1 MAFVGKTWTD
11 RNSQYPTRRKLTNVN
26 DISDVMYVTVERD
39 EGTITTAGDVF
50 DATTMNNL
58 EARIAAIF
66 TDVTGTLTAGSTS
79 VTLSN
84 AAITTSSTL
93 DIYTDV
99 YGVNPTDVSV
109 SSGSVTLTFEAQES
123 NIGVKVRVY

>member
-1 MAFVGKTWTD
+1 MAFVGKTWVD

-26 DISDVMYVTVERD
+26 DISDIMYVTVERD
-39 EGTITTAGDVF
+39 EGTVTTAGDVF

>member
-39 EGTITTAGDVF
+39 EGTVTEAGDVF
-50 DATTMNNL
+50 DASTMNNL
-58 EARIAAIF
+58 EARIAAMF

-109 SSGSVTLTFEAQES
+109 SSGNVTLTFEAQDS

>member
-1 MAFVGKTWTD
+1 MAFVGKTWVD

-39 EGTITTAGDVF
+39 EGTVTTAGDVF

-66 TDVTGTLTAGSTS
+66 TDVTGTLTAGSTT

-99 YGVNPTDVSV
+99 YGVNPTDVTV
-109 SSGSVTLTFEAQES
+109 SSGSVTLTFEAQDS

>member
-1 MAFVGKTWTD
+1 MAFVGKTWVD

-39 EGTITTAGDVF
+39 EGTVTTAGDVF